1 MIFASKTRKMFELNT
16 FQGFLL
22 AKTRKMFELNTFQG
36 FLLAKQLNQTV
47 P

>member
-1 MIFASKTRKMFELNT
+1 MFELNT